1 MTLGVM
7 VRPVVNN
14 RICWLQLPVQPR
26 NVLEVAE
33 LALRKTILAE
43 GYRHGRIAGRR
54 GRCMCAE

>member
-1 MTLGVM
+1 M

-14 RICWLQLPVQPR
+14 RICWLQLPVQAR

-33 LALRKTILAE
+33 LALRNTILAE